1 MLPKILII
9 INSICQMLV
18 SPANSLVMS
27 PVALLAAGTAI
38 PLVWL
43 SVTIILVAGCNYKS
57 AWFSAHH
64 FGQSLRTFQNILV
77 FVMNLVSIAHCR
89 YHCMIHHQ
97 SSWIRPGSLS
107 FKWSKP
113 SWTRPGLLTSI
124 LSASHVVIQMI
135 KPNRDHQSS
144 WTRPGLLTTSTDGK
158 LSQLPFHPDAR
169 RVPAYSHHHM
179 FGIGVFIVLNQCH
192 PNAHMCR

>member
-1 MLPKILII
+1 
-9 INSICQMLV
+9 MLV
-18 SPANSLVMS
+18 TPANGLVMS
-27 PVALLAAGTAI
+27 PVSLLASGPAI
-38 PLVWL
+38 SLVWL
-43 SVTIILVAGCNYKS
+43 SVTIILVVGSNYKS
-57 AWFSAHH
+57 AWFSTHH

-169 RVPAYSHHHM
+169 RVPAYSHYHM
-179 FGIGVFIVLNQCH
+179 FCIGVFIVLNQCH

>member
-1 MLPKILII
+1 
-9 INSICQMLV
+9 MLV

-38 PLVWL
+38 SLVWL
-43 SVTIILVAGCNYKS
+43 SFTIILVVGCNYKS
-57 AWFSAHH
+57 AWFSTHH

-192 PNAHMCR
+192 PNAHMCRQ